1 MEKKQRQSL
10 ICLKQCK
17 MNNVLE
23 LLELFAFYIE
33 FKKVKFTTINF
44 RARTNAKH
52 FMQTQLV
59 PFCEDTAKMF
69 SLLLLKVTT
78 KSNTDKYR

>member
-1 MEKKQRQSL
+1 
-10 ICLKQCK
+10 

-44 RARTNAKH
+44 RGRTNAKH
-52 FMQTQLV
+52 FMQTQLLS
-59 PFCEDTAKMF
+59 FCEDTAKMF
-69 SLLLLKVTT
+69 SLLLLKITT

>member
-1 MEKKQRQSL
+1 
-10 ICLKQCK
+10 

-44 RARTNAKH
+44 RGRTNAKH
-52 FMQTQLV
+52 FMQAQFL

-69 SLLLLKVTT
+69 SLLLLKITT